1 MPSYKPLDRVSAL
14 YRSTTHGTA
23 LALGQRVEKVEPHE
37 RHGQRVWVSMPDD
50 AAEPLAD
57 YYADSDRIEHMEAD
71 PIGQQSAG
79 HLYINLVWFLKVAA
93 NDSTSPRLVN
103 GQRVEVPYTSRERA
117 DAAARAALYIS
128 ALRHA
133 NPRLFSRWEASEI
146 ETARP

>member
-1 MPSYKPLDRVSAL
+1 MPSYKPLDRVSVL
-14 YRSTTHGTA
+14 YWSATHGTA

-57 YYADSDRIEHMEAD
+57 YYADSDHIEHMEAD
-71 PIGQQSAG
+71 PIGRQSPG
-79 HLYINLVWFLKVAA
+79 YLYINLLWFLKVAA
-93 NDSTSPRLVN
+93 NDSTGPRLVN
-103 GQRVEVPYTSRERA
+103 GQTVEVPYTVEERV

-133 NPRLFSRWEASEI
+133 DPRLFARWEASEI
-146 ETARP
+146 EVAHP